1 MQKYI
6 FGLILATLLASSPA
20 TTWAYNLSVS
30 IDTTSLAGINATLA
44 FDFIDGD
51 GVPNNTVE
59 LSDFQINGY
68 FDPDLATLEGDVSS
82 SNNTRATFNDTSYL
96 NELLAPVTLGNS
108 ISFKLQTTNQHEA
121 SGFLPDAFSFYILN
135 ETGSLS
141 LFATSDTTGSDALFA
156 LDLDGSANGLFV
168 FTASAGQ
175 PTWTVQAVP
184 LPGAFSLMLA
194 PLVAGIWT
202 SRKRVTRPA

>member
-1 MQKYI
+1 MQKNI
-6 FGLILATLLASSPA
+6 LGLILTTLLASSPA

-30 IDTTSLAGINATLA
+30 IDTTNLAGINATLA

-51 GVPNNTVE
+51 GVPNNTVD

-68 FDPDLATLEGDVSS
+68 FDPNLATLEGDVSS
-82 SNNTRATFNDTSYL
+82 SNNTSATFNDSSYL

-108 ISFKLQTTNQHEA
+108 ISFKLHTTNQHEA
-121 SGFLPDAFSFYILN
+121 SGFLPDAFTFYILN
-135 ETGSLS
+135 GTGSLP

-156 LDLDGSANGLFV
+156 LDLDGSENGLSV

-175 PTWTVQAVP
+175 PTWAVQAVP
-184 LPGAFSLMLA
+184 LPGAFSLMLT

-202 SRKRVTRPA
+202 SRKRDKHPA